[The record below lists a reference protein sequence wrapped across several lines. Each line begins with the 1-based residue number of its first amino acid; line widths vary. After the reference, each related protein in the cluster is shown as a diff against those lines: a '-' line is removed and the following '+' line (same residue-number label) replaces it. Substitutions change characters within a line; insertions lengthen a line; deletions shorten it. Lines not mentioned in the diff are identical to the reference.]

1 MATIHI
7 SRNKLKAAAIF
18 AAAKDVRYYLC
29 GILIEST
36 PMQTRVCATD
46 GHALFCA
53 KDDAKGDNAG
63 AFTGIVPN
71 DTIKQI
77 LSWKASHKTEV
88 PVIFTTNDDPA
99 GEHRAEWAGNT
110 AVFKLIDAKF
120 PEYARVVPAEVSGEA
135 SHLNPELLMKCKK
148 AAEALSTSSKGF
160 YAFKQGG
167 DNSAI
172 AVFSS
177 EAFAVIMPMRGEKA
191 DVADVAWAREAL
203 PVAAV

>member
-7 SRNKLKAAAIF
+7 SRNKLKAAALF
-18 AAAKDVRYYLC
+18 AATKDIRYYLN

-36 PMQTRVCATD
+36 PLQTRIVATD
-46 GHALFCA
+46 GHAMFCA
-53 KDDAKGDNAG
+53 KDDAKDDNEG
-63 AFTGIVPN
+63 TFTGIVPN

-77 LSWKASHKTEV
+77 LAWKAPYKTET

-120 PEYARVVPAEVSGEA
+120 PEYARVVPEKVSGDA
-135 SHLNPELLMKCKK
+135 SYINPELLMRCKK
-148 AAEALSTSSKGF
+148 AAEVLGTSKLGMFAL
-160 YAFKQGG
+160 KQGG
-167 DNSAI
+167 DGSAI

-191 DVADVAWAREAL
+191 DVADVAWAREPL
-203 PVAAV
+203 PAEAV

>member
-135 SHLNPELLMKCKK
+135 AYFNPELLMKCKK
-148 AAEALSTSSKGF
+148 AAEALGTSKHGTF
-160 YAFKQGG
+160 KFKQGG
-167 DNSAI
+167 EGSAI
-172 AVFSS
+172 AVFSTES
-177 EAFAVIMPMRGEKA
+177 FAVVMPMRGAKA
-191 DVADVAWAREAL
+191 DVADVAWARARK
-203 PVAAV
+203 

>member
-1 MATIHI
+1 M
-7 SRNKLKAAAIF
+7 
-18 AAAKDVRYYLC
+18 
-29 GILIEST
+29 
-36 PMQTRVCATD
+36 
-46 GHALFCA
+46 
-53 KDDAKGDNAG
+53 
-63 AFTGIVPN
+63 
-71 DTIKQI
+71 
-77 LSWKASHKTEV
+77 
-88 PVIFTTNDDPA
+88 
-99 GEHRAEWAGNT
+99 
-110 AVFKLIDAKF
+110 FKLIDAKF

>member
-7 SRNKLKAAAIF
+7 SRNKLKAAAYF
-18 AAAKDVRYYLC
+18 SAAKDVRYYLC

-46 GHALFCA
+46 GHALFVA
-53 KDDAKGDNAG
+53 KDDAKDDNAG
-63 AFTGIVPN
+63 TFTGIVPN
-71 DTIKQI
+71 DTVKQI
-77 LSWKASHKTEV
+77 LAWKAPYKDA

-110 AVFKLIDAKF
+110 AVFKLIDGKF
-120 PEYARVVPAEVSGEA
+120 PDYARVVPAEVSGEA
-135 SHLNPELLMKCKK
+135 SHFNPELLMKCKK
-148 AAEALSTSSKGF
+148 AAEALGTSKHGTF
-160 YAFKQGG
+160 NFKQGG

-172 AVFSS
+172 AVFST

-203 PVAAV
+203 PA

>member
-7 SRNKLKAAAIF
+7 SRNKLKAAALF
-18 AAAKDVRYYLC
+18 SATKDVRYYLC

-53 KDDAKGDNAG
+53 KDDAKDKNDGT
-63 AFTGIVPN
+63 FTGIVPN

-77 LSWKASHKTEV
+77 LSWKAPYKGAADL
-88 PVIFTTNDDPA
+88 PVVITTAAD
-99 GEHRAEWAGNT
+99 EQRAEWCGNT
-110 AVFKLIDAKF
+110 AVFKLLDGKF
-120 PEYARVVPAEVSGEA
+120 PEYARVVPTGVSGEA
-135 SHLNPELLMKCKK
+135 AYFNPELLMKCRK
-148 AAEALSTSSKGF
+148 AAAALGTSSKGF

-167 DNSAI
+167 ERSAI
-172 AVFSS
+172 AVFSTES
-177 EAFAVIMPMRGEKA
+177 FAVVMPMRGEKA

-203 PVAAV
+203 PA

>member
-7 SRNKLKAAAIF
+7 SRNKLKAAAYF
-18 AAAKDVRYYLC
+18 SAAKDVRYYLC
-29 GILIEST
+29 GVLIEST
-36 PMQTRVCATD
+36 PMQTRICATD

-53 KDDAKGDNAG
+53 KDDAKDDNAG
-63 AFTGIVPN
+63 MFTGIVPN

-77 LSWKASHKTEV
+77 LAWKAPYKDAAV
-88 PVIFTTNDDPA
+88 VITTTDDPA
-99 GEHRAEWAGNT
+99 GEHRAEWCGNT

-120 PEYARVVPAEVSGEA
+120 PDYARVVPAEVSGDA
-135 SHLNPELLMKCKK
+135 SHFNPELLMKCKK
-148 AAEALSTSSKGF
+148 AAEVLGTNNKSF

-172 AVFSS
+172 AVFST

-203 PVAAV
+203 PVAAA

>member
-18 AAAKDVRYYLC
+18 AASKDVRYYLC

-36 PMQTRVCATD
+36 PMQTRVCATN

-53 KDDAKGDNAG
+53 KDDAKDKNDGT
-63 AFTGIVPN
+63 FTGIVPN

-77 LSWKASHKTEV
+77 LAWKAPYKTEV
-88 PVIFTTNDDPA
+88 SVIFTTNDDPA
-99 GEHRAEWAGNT
+99 GEQRAEWCGNT
-110 AVFKLIDAKF
+110 AVFKLIDGKF
-120 PEYARVVPAEVSGEA
+120 PEYARVVPTGVSGEA
-135 SHLNPELLMKCKK
+135 AHFNPELLMKCKM
-148 AAEALSTSSKGF
+148 AAEALGTKGF

-167 DNSAI
+167 ERSAI
-172 AVFSS
+172 AVFSTES
-177 EAFAVIMPMRGEKA
+177 FAVVMPMRGEKA

-203 PVAAV
+203 PA

>member
-1 MATIHI
+1 MAKIYI
-7 SRNKLKAAAIF
+7 SRNKLKAAAYF
-18 AAAKDVRYYLC
+18 SAVKDIRFYLN

-53 KDDAKGDNAG
+53 KDDAKDDNDG
-63 AFTGIVPN
+63 TFTGIVPN
-71 DTIKQI
+71 DTIKQV
-77 LSWKASHKTEV
+77 LAWKAPYKSAADL
-88 PVIFTTNDDPA
+88 PVVITT
-99 GEHRAEWAGNT
+99 GEEEHRAEWAGNT

-135 SHLNPELLMKCKK
+135 SHFNPELLMKCKK
-148 AAEALSTSSKGF
+148 AVEALGTNKFGHF
-160 YAFKQGG
+160 AFKQGG
-167 DNSAI
+167 DGSAI

-177 EAFAVIMPMRGEKA
+177 EAFAVVMPMRGEKA

-203 PVAAV
+203 PA

>member
-18 AAAKDVRYYLC
+18 AAKDDIRFYLN
-29 GILIEST
+29 GVLIEST
-36 PMQTRVCATD
+36 PLQTRLCATD

-63 AFTGIVPN
+63 TFTGIVPN
-71 DTIKQI
+71 DTVKQI
-77 LSWKASHKTEV
+77 LAWKAPYKGA
-88 PVIFTTNDDPA
+88 PVIFTTNEDIT

-110 AVFKLIDAKF
+110 AVFKCLEGKF
-120 PEYARVVPAEVSGEA
+120 PDYARVVPEKVSGDA
-135 SHLNPELLMKCKK
+135 SYIDPELLMRCKK
-148 AAEALSTSSKGF
+148 AAEVLGTSKLGMFAL
-160 YAFKQGG
+160 KQGG
-167 DNSAI
+167 DGSAI

-177 EAFAVIMPMRGEKA
+177 ECFAVVMPLRGEKA

-203 PVAAV
+203 PA

>member
-18 AAAKDVRYYLC
+18 AATKDIRYYLC
-29 GILIEST
+29 GTLIEST

-53 KDDAKGDNAG
+53 KDDAKGDNVDS
-63 AFTGIVPN
+63 FVGIVPN

-77 LSWKASHKTEV
+77 LSWKAPYKDA
-88 PVIFTTNDDPA
+88 PIIFTTNDDIA

-135 SHLNPELLMKCKK
+135 AYFNPELLIKCKK
-148 AAEALSTSSKGF
+148 AAEALGTSSKGF

-167 DNSAI
+167 ERSAI
-172 AVFSS
+172 AVFSTES
-177 EAFAVIMPMRGEKA
+177 FAVVMPMRGEKA

-203 PVAAV
+203 PA